1 MPAERQVLVPDIGDF
16 EGVDV
21 IEVLVAP
28 GDRVRAEQ
36 SLITLESEKATMEIP
51 SPAAGV
57 VRALHVA
64 VGDKVSQGSLIAT
77 LEVEEAAREGAELLR
92 SSAEPPRSS
101 AAAASAPVAPAREP
115 RREAEPAPASP
126 AARAPATPAPEQRP
140 APAPARPAAPVAPA
154 FGSTRRAHASPSVR
168 RLARELGVDLALV
181 RGTGRKARILK
192 EDVQSFVREA
202 PARGAPQ
209 PAEPA
214 GFGLPPAPRVDFA
227 KWGPV
232 EVRPLSKLRRVA
244 ARNLHRS
251 WLSVPHVTQ
260 FDEADI
266 TDLEA
271 FRRSKADEAK
281 VRGTK
286 LTLLAFLLKAVSV
299 VLEQFPAFN
308 SSLEPGG
315 EALVLKRYYH
325 LGFAVDTEGGLIVP
339 VIRDVDRKGLLDLAE
354 ELSALSQKARD
365 RKLSPEEMSGG
376 TFTVSSLGGLGGT
389 AFTPIVNHPEVA
401 ILGVSR
407 AERKPVYQGERLVP
421 RLLLPLS
428 LSYDHRVIDGADAVR
443 FTTRLKTVLSDIRN
457 LIL

>member
-1 MPAERQVLVPDIGDF
+1 MPVERQVRVPDIGDF
-16 EGVDV
+16 EAVDV

-28 GDRVRAEQ
+28 GDRVRVEQ

-64 VGDKVSQGSLIAT
+64 VGDKVSEGSLIAT
-77 LEVEEAAREGAELLR
+77 LEVEEAPREAGATTEAKT
-92 SSAEPPRSS
+92 AEPRQET
-101 AAAASAPVAPAREP
+101 V
-115 RREAEPAPASP
+115 RREAAAHAAAPT
-126 AARAPATPAPEQRP
+126 ARAPA
-140 APAPARPAAPVAPA
+140 APAAVASAREPAVIRTAPVPFPSA
-154 FGSTRRAHASPSVR
+154 SRAHASPSVR
-168 RLARELGVDLALV
+168 RLARELGVDLSLV
-181 RGTGRKARILK
+181 RGSGRKSRILRD
-192 EDVQSFVREA
+192 DVQAFVREA
-202 PARGAPQ
+202 LASGAPQ
-209 PAEPA
+209 PAAPA
-214 GFGLPPAPRVDFA
+214 GFAIPPAPKVDFA
-227 KWGPV
+227 KWGEV
-232 EVRPLSKLRRVA
+232 EVRPLGKVRRVA

-271 FRRSKADEAK
+271 FRRTKTDEAK
-281 VRGTK
+281 ARGTK
-286 LTLLAFLLKAVSV
+286 LTLLAFLIKAAAV
-299 VLEQFPAFN
+299 VLENFPDFN

-315 EALVLKRYYH
+315 EALVVKKYFH
-325 LGFAVDTEGGLIVP
+325 LGFAVDTDNGLVVP

-354 ELSALSQKARD
+354 ELATLSQRARD
-365 RKLSPEEMSGG
+365 RKLSPEEMAGG
-376 TFTVSSLGGLGGT
+376 TFTISSLGGIGGT

-407 AERKPVYQGERLVP
+407 AETKPVWRDGGFAPRLV
-421 RLLLPLS
+421 LPLS

>member
-1 MPAERQVLVPDIGDF
+1 
-16 EGVDV
+16 
-21 IEVLVAP
+21 
-28 GDRVRAEQ
+28 
-36 SLITLESEKATMEIP
+36 
-51 SPAAGV
+51 
-57 VRALHVA
+57 
-64 VGDKVSQGSLIAT
+64 
-77 LEVEEAAREGAELLR
+77 
-92 SSAEPPRSS
+92 
-101 AAAASAPVAPAREP
+101 
-115 RREAEPAPASP
+115 
-126 AARAPATPAPEQRP
+126 
-140 APAPARPAAPVAPA
+140 
-154 FGSTRRAHASPSVR
+154 VR
-168 RLARELGVDLALV
+168 RLARELGVDLTLV
-181 RGTGRKARILK
+181 RGSGRKQRILK
-192 EDVQSFVREA
+192 EDVQAFVREA
-202 PARGAPQ
+202 LARGVPR
-209 PAEPA
+209 PAESTPFA
-214 GFGLPPAPRVDFA
+214 IPPAPQVDFA

-271 FRRSKADEAK
+271 FRRSKVEEAK
-281 VRGTK
+281 ARGTK
-286 LTLLAFLLKAVSV
+286 LTLLAFLLKATSV
-299 VLEQFPAFN
+299 VLELFPAFN

-325 LGFAVDTEGGLIVP
+325 LGFAVDTEGGLVVP

-354 ELSALSQKARD
+354 ELAALSQKARD

-376 TFTVSSLGGLGGT
+376 TFTVSSLGGIGGT

-407 AERKPVYQGERLVP
+407 AARKPVYQGEELVP